1 MNNKSKPKPNT
12 PVRIMLDRY
21 GEPYLRK
28 IWEDKKGAI
37 GAAKVISDDMGVWCT
52 PGRFEYLSKLYNWRR
67 RIDADHPI
75 ALGVLR
81 GNKNGEDYPRIIFP
95 GDEDY
100 E

>member
-12 PVRIMLDRY
+12 LVRIMLDRY
-21 GEPYLRK
+21 GENFLRK
-28 IWEDKKGAI
+28 LWQDKGGAP
-37 GAAKVISDDMGVWCT
+37 GAAAVISKDMGVWCT
-52 PGRFEYLSKLYNWRR
+52 CGRFEYLAKLFGWRR
-67 RIDADHPI
+67 KIDPMHPI

-81 GNKNGEDYPRIIFP
+81 GTTNKEDYPRIIFP